1 MKCVEIIG
9 KPLVSGEAE
18 GSLLVTDQPL
28 SFWGGVNQFTSE
40 IIDRRHELSGSFL
53 KDKIFVFCGSK
64 GSSTGSMVLLELL
77 YKGIGP
83 KGIVVTD
90 QEIILTIGAII
101 GQEIF
106 SIVTPIVKISYQDLS
121 ITRTFTNAKIT
132 SDGRLTLYPY

>member
-1 MKCVEIIG
+1 MNSLEIMG
-9 KPLVSGEAE
+9 KPLVSGKTE

-40 IIDRRHELSGSFL
+40 IVDRRHELSGSFL
-53 KDKIFVFCGSK
+53 KDKIFIFCGSK

-83 KGIVVTD
+83 KAIIVTD
-90 QEIILTIGAII
+90 QEIILTMGAII

-106 SIVTPIVKISYQDLS
+106 SIVTPIIQIHHEDLYKTCNFKYAHISPNGL
-121 ITRTFTNAKIT
+121 
-132 SDGRLTLYPY
+132 LTLCP